1 MEVRGLTL
9 KGEKPMMKAIK
20 NFMNKPITWG
30 DSFKW
35 SGTFLGLY
43 EAVIGACVAYE
54 KWTNYKAE
62 KEMLKKMQ
70 ESNLEDNI

>member
-1 MEVRGLTL
+1 
-9 KGEKPMMKAIK
+9 MMKAIK

-43 EAVIGACVAYE
+43 AAVIGAYVAYE

>member
-1 MEVRGLTL
+1 
-9 KGEKPMMKAIK
+9 MMKAIK

-35 SGTFLGLY
+35 SGIILGLY
-43 EAVIGACVAYE
+43 AAVIGVYVAYG
-54 KWTNYKAE
+54 KFTSYKAE

-70 ESNLEDNI
+70 ESNLKEDEI

>member
-1 MEVRGLTL
+1 
-9 KGEKPMMKAIK
+9 MMKAIK

-43 EAVIGACVAYE
+43 AAVIGAYLRYTIQRCC
-54 KWTNYKAE
+54 
-62 KEMLKKMQ
+62 LFR
-70 ESNLEDNI
+70 

>member
-1 MEVRGLTL
+1 
-9 KGEKPMMKAIK
+9 MMKAIK

-43 EAVIGACVAYE
+43 AAVIGACVAYE

-62 KEMLKKMQ
+62 KERLSMPRRTTKSCTGKCSRL
-70 ESNLEDNI
+70 

>member
-1 MEVRGLTL
+1 
-9 KGEKPMMKAIK
+9 MMKAIK

-43 EAVIGACVAYE
+43 AAVIGACVAYE
-54 KWTNYKAE
+54 K
-62 KEMLKKMQ
+62 LKM
-70 ESNLEDNI
+70 EVEDGTTLAQSA